1 MRSIQQN
8 ISSKS
13 RRSQVIQLTIL
24 VISGLLTIVVLNAPI
39 SIRSGLMPQSIGDVA
54 AQDIQS
60 PRAITYESQ
69 VLTDQAKQQ
78 ARLNVPPVYL
88 PSDPAIKRQQLDKLR
103 VNLLFIAQ
111 VRQDPYITREQQV
124 ADLGNMNDLKLTSST
139 ILKILDM
146 NDSRWQAIVSESEKV
161 LEVVYRSTIRESN
174 TVEQK
179 NDLPSLV
186 DAKFLQSSAEIVA
199 EITKQFVVPNSYY
212 SAELTDQARQEA
224 EETVTPVTRKYEV
237 GQIII
242 RYGQVIRAEDL
253 EALQTIG
260 LVDSGIS
267 LNNVISSSALV
278 LILMLFI
285 AMYSIR
291 RQSSPMDNSRSLL
304 LIAVTFIFF
313 LILGR
318 LIIPYRTVIP
328 FIFPAAAFGL
338 TLATAFSLETGLI
351 FAFMLSILL
360 PHGLPGSLEMTIFY
374 LVGSFVGVLVL
385 GRGRNLAAFFRAS
398 MAMSMANSLVIVAYH
413 LSDPV
418 TDWVGIGTLLGASI
432 TNGLASASFT
442 LILQFV
448 YSQTLGITT
457 ALQLLDLSRPDHPL
471 LQFMLRN
478 APGSYQHSLQVA
490 NLAEQAAESINADS
504 LLVRVGAQYH
514 DVGKA
519 MNPLFYIENQIT
531 GNPNPHEDI
540 DLSTSAQLI
549 IKHVP
554 DGIALAKQYRLP
566 PRLCDFIREHHGT
579 LLTRYQYNRAVNLKG
594 NDESAV
600 DKTPFLYPGPC
611 PRSRETAILMLADGC
626 EARARAELPKDE
638 EGLRLVVRKVI
649 DKCVSEG
656 QLDNTRLTLNDL
668 VKIAG
673 SFTSTLL
680 GVYHQRIIYPEIHV
694 KPNSFGRIAEKT
706 QRKKKT
712 DASTSDPTIL
722 QK

>member
-1 MRSIQQN
+1 MLPIQQN
-8 ISSKS
+8 ISQKS
-13 RRSQVIQLTIL
+13 RRSQVIQITIL
-24 VISGLLTIVVLNAPI
+24 MVTGLLSISIINAPI
-39 SIRSGLMPQSIGDVA
+39 SIRSGLIPQSIGDVA

-60 PRAITYESQ
+60 PRSINYESQ

-88 PSDPAIKRQQLDKLR
+88 PSNPAIKRQQLEKLR
-103 VNLLFIAQ
+103 VNLLFITQ
-111 VRQDPYITREQQV
+111 VRQDPYASREQQV
-124 ADLGNMNDLKLTSST
+124 SDLSNMKDLKLNNAT
-139 ILKILDM
+139 IVKILDM
-146 NDSRWQAIVSESEKV
+146 NDSRWQAIVSESENV
-161 LEVVYRSTIRESN
+161 LEVIFRSTIRESN
-174 TVEQK
+174 VEEYK
-179 NDLPSLV
+179 NGLPSLV
-186 DAKFLQSSAEIVA
+186 DAGFLQSSAEIVA
-199 EITKQFVVPNSYY
+199 EVTRQFVVPNSEY
-212 SAELTDQARQEA
+212 STELTDQARQEA
-224 EETVTPVTRKYEV
+224 EETVQPVIRKYVV

-260 LVDSGIS
+260 LVNPGIS
-267 LNNVISSSALV
+267 LNNVISSSAMV

-285 AMYSIR
+285 AMYSVR
-291 RQSSPMDNSRSLL
+291 RQSSPMDQSRSLL
-304 LIAVTFIFF
+304 LIAITFIFF
-313 LILGR
+313 LVLGR

-328 FIFPAAAFGL
+328 FIFPTAAFAL
-338 TLATAFSLETGLI
+338 TLATAFSIETGLI

-398 MAMSMANSLVIVAYH
+398 MAMSMANTLVIVAYH

-418 TDWVGIGTLLGASI
+418 TDWVGIATLLGASVI
-432 TNGLASASFT
+432 NGLASASFT
-442 LILQFV
+442 LILQFIF
-448 YSQTLGITT
+448 SQTLGITT
-457 ALQLLDLSRPDHPL
+457 AMQLLDLSRPDHPL

-490 NLAEQAAESINADS
+490 NLAEQATEAINADS

-519 MNPLFYIENQIT
+519 KNPLFFIENQIK
-531 GNPNPHEDI
+531 GNPNPHEEMDP
-540 DLSTSAQLI
+540 STSAQLI

-554 DGIALAKQYRLP
+554 DGIALARQYRLP
-566 PRLCDFIREHHGT
+566 PRLHDFIHEHHGT
-579 LLTRYQYNRAVNLKG
+579 LLASYQYNRAVNLKE
-594 NDESAV
+594 NDESMV
-600 DKTPFLYPGPC
+600 DKTPFQYPGPC

-638 EGLRLVVRKVI
+638 EGLRLLVKKVI
-649 DKCVSEG
+649 DKCMSEG

-668 VKIAG
+668 VKIAD

-680 GVYHQRIIYPEIHV
+680 GVYHQRIIYPEIPA
-694 KPNSFGRIAEKT
+694 KPNSIGGIAEKVK
-706 QRKKKT
+706 RKKKT
-712 DASTSDPTIL
+712 DASTPDPTL
-722 QK
+722 L